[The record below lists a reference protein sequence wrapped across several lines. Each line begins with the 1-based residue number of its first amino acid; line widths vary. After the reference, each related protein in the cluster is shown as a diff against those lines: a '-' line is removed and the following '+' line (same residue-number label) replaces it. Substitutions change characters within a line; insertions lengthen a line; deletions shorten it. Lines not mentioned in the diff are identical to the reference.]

1 MSDKLI
7 VENKGPVGWITFNQP
22 EKRNAVSID
31 MWEAIPGALER
42 FAADPE
48 VRVIALKGAGDK
60 AFVSGA
66 DISQFEKDRSSAEG
80 VKRYEEIGDRAQG
93 LLAAS
98 EKPTVAMIRG
108 YCLGAGINIALCC
121 DLRVAADDARLGI
134 PAARMGLGYRVS
146 ATKNLVD
153 IVGPARTREILITAR
168 QYGAQEALA
177 MGLVHRVVP
186 AAELQAATDELLAGI
201 AANAP
206 LTQAAAKLIVRELL
220 KVNGSLDEKAC
231 KAAVQRCF
239 DSEDYKEGR
248 RAFMEKRKPAF
259 RGK

>member
-1 MSDKLI
+1 MTDKLI
-7 VENKGPVGWITFNQP
+7 AEKKGAVGWIVFNQP

-93 LLAAS
+93 LLSGSA
-98 EKPTVAMIRG
+98 KPTVAMIRG

-121 DLRVAADDARLGI
+121 DLRIASDDARFGI

-153 IVGPARTREILITAR
+153 IVGPARTREILITAK
-168 QYGAQEALA
+168 QYTAPEALA

-186 AAELQAATDELLAGI
+186 AAELDAATDEMLAGI

-206 LTQAAAKLIVRELL
+206 LTQAAAKFIVRELL
-220 KVNGSLDEKAC
+220 KTNGGLDEAAC

-239 DSEDYKEGR
+239 DSKDYKEGR

-259 RGK
+259 KGK